1 MHPRLHVIRDDD
13 MQCAFNG
20 KHCSCCTWT
29 FAITRSFRI
38 SRFQTKCASSIK
50 FNPFD
55 LRYGFSE
62 RSRHGAFG
70 AIVRCDQ
77 LRRDQK
83 IQWTKYYIRF
93 TLLIILDSPVL
104 HRRRH
109 IIAFDYARSS
119 HTCGGCMCSVWCE
132 SVQSCRRR
140 RCRYHHIRAGSKCSN
155 RFVRSHS
162 RSDEVCC
169 R

>member
-20 KHCSCCTWT
+20 KHCSCRTWT

-93 TLLIILDSPVL
+93 TLLIILDSPVP

-109 IIAFDYARSS
+109 IIAFDYATFVAHLWWVYVQRVVRIGAKLQTEALSLS
-119 HTCGGCMCSVWCE
+119 PHTSWLKVFQPFCPLP
-132 SVQSCRRR
+132 
-140 RCRYHHIRAGSKCSN
+140 
-155 RFVRSHS
+155 
-162 RSDEVCC
+162 
-169 R
+169 